1 MRQKT
6 RHPMK
11 TSLVLLLLPV
21 AALAAPT
28 VAVSTFQS
36 DAAVSSAL
44 GTHDAGVSVSRIL
57 SSDLSALAPLV
68 VVDADEGAQSP
79 QGAAATVVSGRVS
92 MEGTDTVLTARVTPP
107 GMSRPTETTVRTEKS
122 TSIADAVSL
131 LAMQVGKI
139 ALTQNGAEAVAWG
152 PAAIVGTAR
161 PATLFTFQQVASV
174 MSIDGTAV
182 SNETQTWNTKRP
194 LLPGLH
200 SIFVRYYDGTATAG
214 HSFTL
219 FAKPG
224 VQYAVRYDRPSGEN
238 PRLWISDEFSGKPV
252 TVIAMAS
259 VGDPARVIQ
268 GAIDSDPRG
277 LFSPSNNPAYTV
289 KMAAAGK

>member
-1 MRQKT
+1 
-6 RHPMK
+6 MK
-11 TSLVLLLLPV
+11 TSVIVLLLPL
-21 AALAAPT
+21 AALAAPSTQVATTT

-36 DAAVSSAL
+36 DAATSSAI
-44 GTHDAGVSVSRIL
+44 GSRDAGISVAHIL
-57 SSDLSALAPLV
+57 ASDLAALSPLV
-68 VVDADEGAQSP
+68 VVDADETAQSP
-79 QGAAATVVSGRVS
+79 QGLAATVVTGRVS
-92 MEGTDTVLTARVTPP
+92 MDGSDTLLTARVTPP
-107 GMSRPTETTVRTEKS
+107 GMARPMETTVRTEKS

-139 ALTQNGAEAVAWG
+139 ALSQRGTEAPAWI

-161 PATLFTFQQVASV
+161 SATLFTFQEVASV
-174 MSIDGTAV
+174 MSIDGVAIAD
-182 SNETQTWNTKRP
+182 ETQTWNKERP

-224 VQYAVRYDRPSGEN
+224 VQYAVSYDRASGEN
-238 PRLWISDEFSGKPV
+238 PRLWISEKATGKPV
-252 TVIAMAS
+252 TAIAMAS

-268 GAIDSDPRG
+268 GMVDVDSRG
-277 LFSPSNNPAYTV
+277 LFSPNNNPAFV
-289 KMAAAGK
+289 RKVASSGK